1 MTRTG
6 MPGGVPALVFGNGPT
21 ALGVIRILRAAGVP
35 AYVVSDDPH
44 LVSQSRWF
52 QPAPPSRSAGTPE
65 QDLAAY
71 LDGLPVPRAVLIPCS
86 DFWAVRI
93 AALQG
98 PITERFPTC
107 LAPVHVLERL
117 ADKGQLAEALRAA
130 NVPHPR
136 TLLLETAADV
146 AAIPG
151 DALTHAF
158 LKPHDSQRFF
168 RRFGTK
174 GFWVRSHHEAAQ
186 RWQQARNEGHT
197 LLFQEYIPGPPSR
210 HYHLDGFIDSKGR
223 LAAMFARRR
232 LRMYPLDFG
241 NNTLTVSVP
250 LSEVTD
256 ARESLGRLLDHVGF
270 RGIFSAEFKY
280 DERDHRFK
288 LIEVNVRPWWYVA
301 FAAQCGVDVV
311 MMAYREA
318 LGLPVEPVT
327 SYQVGRRCAYLYYDY
342 HAYRELRQ
350 GGHLSFAAW
359 VRSVLGACGPLFR
372 WNDPY
377 PVWDDLRTVL
387 SRQLRN
393 LMVRLTV
400 PDDAAIVKL
409 PQRHV
414 PTGAPNI
421 FSANSSALTAGERAG
436 V

>member
-1 MTRTG
+1 

-21 ALGVIRILRAAGVP
+21 ALGVVRILRAAGVT
-35 AYVVSDDPH
+35 AYVVSDDPQ

-52 QPAPPSRSAGTPE
+52 QPAPPSRSAATPE

-71 LDGLPVPRAVLIPCS
+71 LEGLPVPRAVLMPCS
-86 DFWAVRI
+86 DSWAVRI
-93 AALQG
+93 AAL
-98 PITERFPTC
+98 PESITERFPRC

-117 ADKGQLAEALRAA
+117 ADKGQLAEALREAK
-130 NVPHPR
+130 VPHPR
-136 TLLLETAADV
+136 TLLLDTAADV
-146 AAIPG
+146 ATIPS

-158 LKPHDSQRFF
+158 LKPRDSQRFF

-186 RWQQARNEGHT
+186 RWQDARSEGHT
-197 LLFQEYIPGPPSR
+197 MLFQEYIPGPPSR

-223 LAAMFARRR
+223 MAAMFARRR

-256 ARESLGRLLDHVGF
+256 ARESLARLLDHVGF
-270 RGIFSAEFKY
+270 HGIFSAEFKY
-280 DERDHRFK
+280 DERDSRFK

-327 SYQVGRRCAYLYYDY
+327 SYHVGRRCAYLYYDY
-342 HAYRELRQ
+342 HAYRALRQ
-350 GGHLSFAAW
+350 GGHLSFAGW

-387 SRQLRN
+387 GRQLRH
-393 LMVRLTV
+393 LVAWLATPR
-400 PDDAAIVKL
+400 DATIVKL
-409 PQRHV
+409 PQRQA
-414 PTGAPNI
+414 PPGATSI
-421 FSANSSALTAGERAG
+421 FSAESNAFGAGERVG